1 MAFAGLNLPVTGY
14 FVHKETGRPFQ
25 FVNALDVLQVFVKG
39 KIHSF
44 PQEVYVGPEGKE
56 TRYARVLKTVAYV
69 VVDETDDGK
78 LVVEKWP
85 IKKYHLYNSKKA
97 A

>member
-1 MAFAGLNLPVTGY
+1 MAFAASNMRVTGC
-14 FVHKETGRPFQ
+14 FIHKETSRPFE
-25 FVNALDVLQVFVKG
+25 FVNALDVFQVITAG

-44 PQEVYVGPEGKE
+44 PQLVYVGPNGDQ
-56 TRYARVLKTVAYV
+56 TRFARVLKTVAYV

-85 IKKYHLYNSKKA
+85 IKKLCFYNAKKA